1 MSRSGCIVEMPIERI
16 LRYGHRPAHLLSGE
30 MAYEISGTVKVIF
43 DAQTFASG
51 FSKRE
56 FVITTPD
63 KFPQDIKLECLKDKA
78 SMLDDLK
85 EGDQVKV
92 HFDINGR
99 EYNGRYFVNL
109 AAWRIEPDGGKSSS
123 EKSKE
128 DAGEQAP
135 APDDEYAGGDE
146 PF

>member
-1 MSRSGCIVEMPIERI
+1 
-16 LRYGHRPAHLLSGE
+16 
-30 MAYEISGTVKVIF
+30 MAYEISGTIKAIL
-43 DAQTFASG
+43 DTQTFPSG

-63 KFPQDIKLECLKDKA
+63 KFPQDVKLECLKEKA
-78 SMLDDLK
+78 ALLDEVE
-85 EGDQVKV
+85 EGQSVKV

-109 AAWRIEPDGGKSSS
+109 SAWRIEA
-123 EKSKE
+123 
-128 DAGEQAP
+128 DAGDSAP
-135 APDDEYAGGDE
+135 AKPKSQGKVEEPAPEDTTDYGAGDE

>member
-1 MSRSGCIVEMPIERI
+1 
-16 LRYGHRPAHLLSGE
+16 

-43 DAQTFASG
+43 DTQTFPSG

-56 FVITTPD
+56 FVITTAD

-78 SMLDDLK
+78 AQLDNLK
-85 EGDQVKV
+85 EGQAVKV
-92 HFDINGR
+92 QFDISGR

-109 AAWRIEPDGGKSSS
+109 NAWRIEPAEGGDSAKAPSRD
-123 EKSKE
+123 E
-128 DAGEQAP
+128 DEGPIAEDTTDYGRE
-135 APDDEYAGGDE
+135 DE